1 MGGFFC
7 APENRI
13 TKWGT
18 RMNVLSIKDLQK
30 KYDDRVLFE
39 NVNVAIHRGERV
51 GIVGRNGAGKT
62 TLAKILVGDDKPD
75 QGSYEVGGS
84 IGYLRQSTD
93 HEPVKNE
100 GTRDHY
106 SFLRKR
112 EKELGLSS
120 DLEKTDSKQ
129 LSGGERLKL
138 SLARVS
144 STNPDILIL
153 DEPTNHLDSIGVQW
167 LIRELENYKGA
178 VLVISHDRYFL
189 DQTVQRILEIENG
202 ELHDYSGNYTAYRHE
217 KERRYE
223 EQLHRYHVQEK
234 DKKRIEEQLA
244 GLTNWSDKAHRQST
258 KQEGYKEHYRMKAK
272 KMDAQVKSK
281 RKRLEKQLQ
290 KSGVNEPP
298 KETSVRFQFESENS
312 HGKRVFEAINVS
324 KQYDKRWLFKGSSFY
339 IKHGERIGMVG
350 KNGCGKTTF
359 LRMILGEEGVS
370 EGEIWRSPMLRIG
383 YLSQDVH
390 DLPSNQTALQSLDV
404 ETRDEVFRAK
414 SILASMGME
423 RSRINVPI
431 QQLSLGERTKVKMA
445 RLLMNKYD
453 VLILDEPTN
462 HLDLPSR
469 EQLEATLQ
477 NFKGTLLV
485 VSHDHYFMDKIC
497 DRLLVFKN
505 QDVTRVEMGLSEFRE
520 KEKSTSTSPQQIGEK
535 KMLLDNEISALIS
548 EISLLKAGD
557 PTIAELDKRLND
569 LFKEKSAL

>member
-1 MGGFFC
+1 
-7 APENRI
+7 
-13 TKWGT
+13 
-18 RMNVLSIKDLQK
+18 MNVLLIKDLQK

-39 NVNVAIHRGERV
+39 KVNVAIHRGERV
-51 GIVGRNGAGKT
+51 GIVGRNGSGKT
-62 TLAKILVGDDKPD
+62 TLAKILIGDDKPD
-75 QGSYEVGGS
+75 KGSCEVGGS

-112 EKELGLSS
+112 EKELGLSR
-120 DLEKTDSKQ
+120 DLKEGRNSKK

-138 SLARVS
+138 SLAQVS
-144 STNPDILIL
+144 LTNPDLLIL

-189 DQTVQRILEIENG
+189 DQTVHRILEIENG
-202 ELHDYSGNYTAYRHE
+202 ELHDFSGNYTAYRHE
-217 KERRYE
+217 KKRRYE
-223 EQLHRYHVQEK
+223 EQLHRYRVREK
-234 DKKRIEEQLA
+234 EKKRIEEQLA
-244 GLTNWSDKAHRQST
+244 GLTNWSDQAHRQST

-298 KETSVRFQFESENS
+298 KETGVRFQFESENS
-312 HGKRVFEAINVS
+312 RGKRIFEAINVS

-339 IKHGERIGMVG
+339 IKHGERVGMVG
-350 KNGCGKTTF
+350 ENGCGKTTF
-359 LRMILGEEGVS
+359 LRMILGEEEVS
-370 EGEIWRSPMLRIG
+370 GGEIWKSPMLKIG

-390 DLPSNQTALQSLDV
+390 DLASHQTALQSLEV

-423 RSRINVPI
+423 RSRVNVPI
-431 QQLSLGERTKVKMA
+431 QELSLGERTKVKMT

-462 HLDLPSR
+462 HLDLSSR
-469 EQLEATLQ
+469 EQLEDTLQ
-477 NFKGTLLV
+477 HFKGTLLV

-497 DRLLVFKN
+497 ERLLVFKN
-505 QDVTRVEMGLSEFRE
+505 QNVNRLEMSLSELRE
-520 KEKSTSTSPQQIGEK
+520 KEKSTSSSSQQIGEK

-548 EISLLKAGD
+548 EISLLMAGD
-557 PTIAELDKRLND
+557 PRIAELDKRLND
-569 LFKEKSAL
+569 LYKEKRAL